1 MSLSAAMPPSMLT
14 INGYHYARVA
24 NAPEAA
30 MPREANKRVAAEQPK
45 AEKKPSWI
53 GQAIR
58 TAGAFAVAHFGTK
71 WISQNTNWILNL
83 FGPKHQQTGKMA
95 IEAATTVLGLLA

>member
-1 MSLSAAMPPSMLT
+1 MSLTAAMPPSMLT
-14 INGYHYARVA
+14 IDGYQYTRLQ
-24 NAPEAA
+24 NPLESP
-30 MPREANKRVAAEQPK
+30 MPRESSTLATQKPSANKK
-45 AEKKPSWI
+45 TSWFR
-53 GQAIR
+53 QAIQ